1 MHCADAFHRN
11 HGENV
16 FLWTPCGNTDI
27 VVLAVGL
34 FQEFNDWLFIVNGSG
49 SNKEHNKLSDFQIAI
64 ESTSSLLGL
73 HPFTVNDYV
82 SSFLKKGKEKC
93 WKLMRKS
100 WNFEFTFEKLGKE
113 WGLTDKLFSHL
124 EEFICVHIV
133 TKEKIKTKI
142 NG

>member
-11 HGENV
+11 HGENI

-49 SNKEHNKLSDFQIAI
+49 SNKEHNKLSDFQIDI

-82 SSFLKKGKEKC
+82 SRKEK
-93 WKLMRKS
+93 KNVGS
-100 WNFEFTFEKLGKE
+100 WWEKAETLNLRLENYE
-113 WGLTDKLFSHL
+113 WGLTDELFSHL
-124 EEFICVHIV
+124 EEFECVHIV
-133 TKEKIKTKI
+133 TKEKMKTKI